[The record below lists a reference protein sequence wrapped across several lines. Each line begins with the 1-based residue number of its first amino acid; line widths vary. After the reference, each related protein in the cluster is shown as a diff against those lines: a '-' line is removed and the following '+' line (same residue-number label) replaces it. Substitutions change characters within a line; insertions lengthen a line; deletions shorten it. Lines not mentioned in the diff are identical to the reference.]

1 MQTRLNT
8 SRPIR
13 DSCVFV
19 ASYII
24 VSVIFYFFPYIGG
37 VLLSVNVEGK
47 QLGSIINAFR
57 SAIIIGAVER
67 KKKIWESM
75 MPFFA
80 FLVRF
85 HKAGRKKLEGNTLKK
100 RIRQLHWENDQFEIL
115 DSLTVFAQ
123 LFLKKYIFVCF

>member
-1 MQTRLNT
+1 MGKKKNKTKKDGVADAYDWPAHLKTPKVYIQHRRMQTRLNT

-67 KKKIWESM
+67 KKKIWESV

-80 FLVRF
+80 FLMRF
-85 HKAGRKKLEGNTLKK
+85 HKAGRKSWRE
-100 RIRQLHWENDQFEIL
+100 IR
-115 DSLTVFAQ
+115 
-123 LFLKKYIFVCF
+123 